1 VVNEGT
7 DRTAPALPPPSP
19 AKYVDRALDDVARE
33 FYRRLADGRAPAT
46 TRCPACEET
55 RFPPRDRCPACGGEV
70 EWVELPRRGTLHAFT
85 TQETA
90 VRFAAP
96 AVLALVELGDVVVP
110 AIAETAYDELAIGDE
125 VEVEG
130 MAVPEL
136 GLTLLRA
143 IKPASA
149 GS

>member
-1 VVNEGT
+1 VVNEDA
-7 DRTAPALPPPSP
+7 DRSAPALPPPSP
-19 AKYVDRALDDVARE
+19 AKYVDRALDEVARE
-33 FYRRLADGRAPAT
+33 FYGRLADGRGPAT

-55 RFPPRDRCPACGGEV
+55 RFPPRARCPACAGEV

-110 AIAETAYDELAIGDE
+110 AIVETAYEELAIGDE

-143 IKPASA
+143 FKPA
-149 GS
+149 G